1 MAVEN
6 HQRALRSA
14 SSSHIEERETFL
26 SRDLLLLESIGMARE
41 LGK

>member
-14 SSSHIEERETFL
+14 CSSHIEERETFL
-26 SRDLLLLESIGMARE
+26 SRDLLLLESIGKEWM